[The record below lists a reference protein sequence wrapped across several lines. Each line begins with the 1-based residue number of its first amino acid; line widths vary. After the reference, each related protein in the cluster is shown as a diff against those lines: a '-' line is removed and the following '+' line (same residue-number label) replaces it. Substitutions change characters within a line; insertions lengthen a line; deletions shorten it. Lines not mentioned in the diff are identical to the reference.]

1 MERKQILTNDNIK
14 TDIKNIIKRPAQLSR
29 AEYWKSRKGLLVFDI
44 LLILGMLAFQA
55 HYKFVLLIGLIFIT
69 AYLIVDYFSNKNR
82 MKKVSIDDYEIKKE
96 AVSYIKEESYRTDHK
111 IHISPTVRKIHT
123 AHVYIMHFEN
133 GKTWNMPKSNYKWS
147 GECPMSDIMIYQ
159 TTHRGDLFWTVIEK
173 ATDKIVMAY
182 PAEYFEYKD

>member
-1 MERKQILTNDNIK
+1 MARKQILTNDNIK

-29 AEYWKSRKGLLVFDI
+29 AEYWKSRKGVFVFDI
-44 LLILGMLAFQA
+44 LLFLGMIAFQA
-55 HYKFVLLIGLIFIT
+55 HYKLVLLISVI
-69 AYLIVDYFSNKNR
+69 LIVVHFTLEYIRQKNSI
-82 MKKVSIDDYEIKKE
+82 KKVSIDDYEVKKE
-96 AVSYIKEESYRTDHK
+96 CVSHIKEESYRTDHK
-111 IHISPTVRKIHT
+111 MYINPMFRKIHT

-159 TTHRGDLFWTVIEK
+159 TTHRGDLFWTVTEK